1 VCGGRGIYGPVE
13 WPYGV
18 GVSGV
23 GAICNLPVN
32 HTNPNRGAS
41 RMPEFPPRIVG
52 FRGRAAAFQRAI
64 LKTERVEVFAS

>member
-1 VCGGRGIYGPVE
+1 MWGEGTYGSVE

-32 HTNPNRGAS
+32 NTNPDCGAS
-41 RMPEFPPRIVG
+41 HMHEFHPRIVG